1 MAVQIGKEQIKNN
14 AVDSTKLD
22 GSSNY
27 SFSGQMRYTGSD
39 AKHTSTCNPWIRR
52 FSCCW
57 T

>member
-14 AVDSTKLD
+14 AVDSTKVD

-39 AKHTSTCNPWIRR
+39 ANTQRIPSMLAI
-52 FSCCW
+52 S
-57 T
+57 